1 MNKMEPCLRVQ
12 LKTVWCKITLIVWAD
27 AEIIA
32 LWEPILPGMRQKYF
46 GELPQKTFL
55 HEYTG
60 LCDVI

>member
-1 MNKMEPCLRVQ
+1 MEPCLRVQ

-32 LWEPILPGMRQKYF
+32 LWEPILPGIRRKYF

-60 LCDVI
+60 HCDVI

>member
-1 MNKMEPCLRVQ
+1 MVQ
-12 LKTVWCKITLIVWAD
+12 NNPNIAIIVWAD

-32 LWEPILPGMRQKYF
+32 LWEPILPGMRRKYF